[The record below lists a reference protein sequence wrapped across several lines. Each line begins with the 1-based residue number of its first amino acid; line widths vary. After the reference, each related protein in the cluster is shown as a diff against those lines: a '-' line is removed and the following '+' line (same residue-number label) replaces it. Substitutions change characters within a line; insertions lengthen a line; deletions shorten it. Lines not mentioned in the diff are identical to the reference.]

1 MHEAATV
8 IYIIHT
14 VPAVLDSRDDVGKWL
29 ESVST
34 CVCMNTVHA
43 KAAMSLPAVLVG
55 PGDGPGSKG
64 GPVPAVPGNEAG
76 EWGMKLSL
84 SPMFPLFN
92 PSC

>member
-1 MHEAATV
+1 
-8 IYIIHT
+8 
-14 VPAVLDSRDDVGKWL
+14 
-29 ESVST
+29 
-34 CVCMNTVHA
+34 MNTVHA

-76 EWGMKLSL
+76 ELGKKLSL